1 MLTHPTHERL
11 IALGLTGMAKALEE
25 QRKQP
30 DIAALSFE
38 ERGRIVEALTVAP
51 AALVGIRT
59 ELAAQL
65 KRHKEHAEKLER
77 TKRYREI
84 EERRAARADRPLD
97 QPV

>member
-1 MLTHPTHERL
+1 M
-11 IALGLTGMAKALEE
+11 
-25 QRKQP
+25 
-30 DIAALSFE
+30 
-38 ERGRIVEALTVAP
+38 EALTVAP

>member
-1 MLTHPTHERL
+1 M
-11 IALGLTGMAKALEE
+11 K
-25 QRKQP
+25 RKHKVRWFSTTAVILQ
-30 DIAALSFE
+30 AMEKSE
-38 ERGRIVEALTVAP
+38 CWGRIVEALTVAP